1 MNTSK
6 PSIKYENMCGNVYT
20 FTKQED
26 GNVLWEGDFDYC
38 GVSHSYINPSG
49 GPFIK
54 VGQML
59 SHIVYDE
66 AFNVIVEGFERV
78 ETGYLIKTKEHI
90 VDPETEKL
98 MFEDRNIIGGII

>member
-1 MNTSK
+1 
-6 PSIKYENMCGNVYT
+6 
-20 FTKQED
+20 
-26 GNVLWEGDFDYC
+26 
-38 GVSHSYINPSG
+38 
-49 GPFIK
+49 
-54 VGQML
+54 ML

-90 VDPETEKL
+90 VDSETEKL